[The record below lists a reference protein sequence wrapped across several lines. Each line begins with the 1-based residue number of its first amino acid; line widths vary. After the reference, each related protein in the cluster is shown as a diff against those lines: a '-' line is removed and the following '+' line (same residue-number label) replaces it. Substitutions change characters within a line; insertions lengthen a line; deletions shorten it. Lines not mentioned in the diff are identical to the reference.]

1 MVAKKIEDTTEPQAK
16 TATKKA
22 ASAPQSPAGEAHT
35 AGSGK
40 KPADKKPVAKK
51 PAAKKPAAKKPASDK
66 ASSKQARAAQAN
78 KPGEKPSAVSTKD
91 LVFHAPDPALLPV
104 FTPAPEESQSEG
116 TVRRRSRANRP
127 TLSPEEKKAKAAA
140 EASTPQKVRGS
151 TRLEAKRQRRRDG
164 RDGGRRRQSVT
175 ESEFLARRESVDRVM
190 VVRERTDRTQIAV
203 LEDNV
208 GESTPTRKRAPR
220 LRQRS
225 RGNERLK
232 PLGGNRATGP

>member
-1 MVAKKIEDTTEPQAK
+1 LVAEK
-16 TATKKA
+16 
-22 ASAPQSPAGEAHT
+22 SPAAT
-35 AGSGK
+35 A
-40 KPADKKPVAKK
+40 AV
-51 PAAKKPAAKKPASDK
+51 
-66 ASSKQARAAQAN
+66 
-78 KPGEKPSAVSTKD
+78 KPSAVSTKD

-104 FTPAPEESQSEG
+104 FSPPPAEAQSEG

-208 GESTPTRKRAPR
+208 VVEHYVARAEESS
-220 LRQRS
+220 LI
-225 RGNERLK
+225 GNVYMGRCKTSCRVWK
-232 PLGGNRATGP
+232 PLSSTSVGEETLSFIRVRWIGKRQARANLVREKLNSP